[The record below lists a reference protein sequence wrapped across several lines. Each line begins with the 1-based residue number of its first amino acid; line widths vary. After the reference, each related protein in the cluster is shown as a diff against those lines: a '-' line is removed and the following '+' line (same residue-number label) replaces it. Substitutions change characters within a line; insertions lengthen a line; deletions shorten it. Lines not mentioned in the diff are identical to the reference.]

1 MNLTAEQ
8 LQNNWQAIF
17 NIIEKYIAEPRKTQL
32 KEFFTKHEEYLVMAP
47 ASSKKEYHG
56 CWPGG
61 LIDHFLNVINN
72 SVSLYDCW
80 KTQGANMDTFT
91 KEELIFSALVH
102 DIGKLSQYIPSTDKW
117 RQEKLGE
124 LYIFNTE
131 IPFASVPDRGLFLL
145 QQEGIKYSFN
155 EMIAIQIHDGL
166 YDEANKK
173 YLVGFLPE
181 QKPRTCLPYIL
192 HQADIMASR
201 IEFEQEH
208 ADLLLPKND
217 KIQKEKKE
225 NFKLEV
231 NQTSNKKIPI
241 QQKVLGSIGNEKS
254 SNLMNLLNSL

>member
-8 LQNNWQAIF
+8 LQENWDKIH

-32 KEFFTKHEEYLVMAP
+32 KDFFNKHEEYLIMAP

-61 LIDHFLNVINN
+61 LISHFLNVVEN
-72 SVSLYDCW
+72 STVLYDCW
-80 KTQGANMDTFT
+80 KLQGANMDTFT

-102 DIGKLSQYIPSTDKW
+102 DVGKLSQYIPSTDKW
-117 RQEKLGE
+117 RQDKLGE
-124 LYIFNTE
+124 LYTFNTE

-155 EMIAIQIHDGL
+155 EMVAIQIHDGL

-181 QKPRTCLPYIL
+181 QKPRTCMPYIL
-192 HQADIMASR
+192 HQADIMAAR
-201 IEFEQEH
+201 IEFELEH
-208 ADLLLPKND
+208 IELLSPTKN
-217 KIQKEKKE
+217 QQEKKE
-225 NFKLEV
+225 AFKLEV
-231 NQTSNKKIPI
+231 KKTPI
-241 QQKVLGSIGNEKS
+241 KQKVLGSVPIGPN
-254 SNLMNLLNSL
+254 SNLMNLLNDL